1 MASWRQRHGKTGT
14 ETFEER
20 LAEEARGFKEAADKL
35 PHGTA
40 RELLLRRAR
49 QAETAAHINEW
60 LRSPGLQPPTSLGN
74 LLADQEK

>member
-1 MASWRQRHGKTGT
+1 MGKG
-14 ETFEER
+14 ERIKHEKTFEER
-20 LAEEARGFKEAADKL
+20 LAQEARRFKEAADKL

-74 LLADQEK
+74 LLPDQEK